1 MFTDKRV
8 IMIEFNR
15 RKSETISFHEKEV
28 KLAKTAMDK
37 LRTTIEF
44 FYYLMEHRGKES
56 FTMIMISAENL
67 LLKVPLKKW
76 KRQSD
81 VLIEI
86 DPELNVYVIISQS
99 TDSEGGKRFAE
110 ILLSNINMNGGEG
123 AYCVETD
130 VASTERPIQE
140 VIFKMV
146 EKYIRIKQE
155 EKCNQVHIAYMNE
168 DDMPKEDE
176 INYFTDLN
184 K

>member
-1 MFTDKRV
+1 VVDFD
-8 IMIEFNR
+8 R
-15 RKSETISFHEKEV
+15 RKIENISFHENEV

-44 FYYLMEHRGKES
+44 FYYLMEYRDKKS
-56 FTMIMISAENL
+56 FTMIMISAEDL

-86 DPELNVYVIISQS
+86 DPVLNVYVIISQS

-110 ILLSNINMNGGEG
+110 ILLSNIDMNGGEG
-123 AYCVETD
+123 TYCVETD
-130 VASTERPIQE
+130 VTSTEHAIQE

-146 EKYIRIKQE
+146 EKYMRIKQE
-155 EKCNQVHIAYMNE
+155 EKSNQVHIAYMN
-168 DDMPKEDE
+168 DADMPKEEE
-176 INYFTDLN
+176 ISYFKD
-184 K
+184 

>member
-1 MFTDKRV
+1 MVDFD
-8 IMIEFNR
+8 R
-15 RKSETISFHEKEV
+15 RKIENISFHENEV

-44 FYYLMEHRGKES
+44 FYYLMEYRDKKS
-56 FTMIMISAENL
+56 FTMIMISAEDL

-86 DPELNVYVIISQS
+86 DPVLNVYVIISQS

-110 ILLSNINMNGGEG
+110 ILLSNIDMNGGEG
-123 AYCVETD
+123 TYCVETD
-130 VASTERPIQE
+130 VTSTEHAIQE

-146 EKYIRIKQE
+146 EKYMRIKQE
-155 EKCNQVHIAYMNE
+155 EKSNQVHIAYMN
-168 DDMPKEDE
+168 DADMPNEEE
-176 INYFTDLN
+176 ISYFKD
-184 K
+184 

>member
-1 MFTDKRV
+1 MVD
-8 IMIEFNR
+8 FNR
-15 RKSETISFHEKEV
+15 RKSENISFHENEV

-44 FYYLMEHRGKES
+44 FYYLMEYRDKDS
-56 FTMIMISAENL
+56 FTMIMISAEDL

-76 KRQSD
+76 KRESD

-86 DPELNVYVIISQS
+86 DPALNVYVIISQS
-99 TDSEGGKRFAE
+99 TDSAGGKRFAE
-110 ILLSNINMNGGEG
+110 ILLSNIDMNGGEG

-130 VASTERPIQE
+130 VTSIEHTIQE

-155 EKCNQVHIAYMNE
+155 EKFNQVHIAYMNE
-168 DDMPKEDE
+168 SDVAKEQKK
-176 INYFTDLN
+176 LRG
-184 K
+184 

>member
-1 MFTDKRV
+1 
-8 IMIEFNR
+8 MIQFNR
-15 RKSETISFHEKEV
+15 RKSETISFHENEV

-44 FYYLMEHRGKES
+44 FYYLMEYRDKDS

-86 DPELNVYVIISQS
+86 DPVLNVYVIISQS
-99 TDSEGGKRFAE
+99 TDAEGGKRFAE
-110 ILLSNINMNGGEG
+110 ILLSNIEMNGGEG
-123 AYCVETD
+123 AYCIETD
-130 VASTERPIQE
+130 IDSTEHTIQK

-146 EKYIRIKQE
+146 ERYITVKQE
-155 EKCNQVHIAYMNE
+155 GRVNQVHIAYMNE
-168 DDMPKEDE
+168 EDTPKEEE
-176 INYFTDLN
+176 ISYFKGL
-184 K
+184 

>member
-1 MFTDKRV
+1 
-8 IMIEFNR
+8 MIDFNR
-15 RKSETISFHEKEV
+15 RKSESVSFHENEV

-44 FYYLMEHRGKES
+44 FYYLMEYRDKVS
-56 FTMIMISAENL
+56 FTMIIISAEDL

-86 DPELNVYVIISQS
+86 DPVLNVYVIISQS

-123 AYCVETD
+123 TYCVETD
-130 VASTERPIQE
+130 VTSTEHSIQKI
-140 VIFKMV
+140 IFKMV

-155 EKCNQVHIAYMNE
+155 EKSNQVHIAYMNE
-168 DDMPKEDE
+168 SDMPKEEE
-176 INYFTDLN
+176 INYFSDLT

>member
-1 MFTDKRV
+1 MVDFD
-8 IMIEFNR
+8 R
-15 RKSETISFHEKEV
+15 RKIENISFHENEV

-44 FYYLMEHRGKES
+44 FYYLMEYRDKKS
-56 FTMIMISAENL
+56 FTMIMISAEDL

-86 DPELNVYVIISQS
+86 DPVLNVYVIISQS

-110 ILLSNINMNGGEG
+110 ILLSNIDMNGGEG
-123 AYCVETD
+123 TYCVETD
-130 VASTERPIQE
+130 VTSTEHAIQE

-146 EKYIRIKQE
+146 EKYMRIKQE
-155 EKCNQVHIAYMNE
+155 EKSNQVHIAYMN
-168 DDMPKEDE
+168 DADMPKEEE
-176 INYFTDLN
+176 ISYFKD
-184 K
+184 